1 MKPPKIEKKLA
12 LLVTLHFLGS
22 LFLII
27 GIAASLAFILTA
39 KWYMVGVA
47 IAVCSGA
54 WFILYKFE
62 EGVTTR
68 EKSQDAIIT
77 APDKA
82 NFNWK
87 PGLK

>member
-47 IAVCSGA
+47 FATCVGA

-62 EGVTTR
+62 EGVTAR
-68 EKSQDAIIT
+68 EKSQDATIT